1 MVTWNSTSPDGSKS
15 VKANQTPMAQNTTYT
30 ETVLNGDHFW
40 NIGANQDG
48 RHNAINM
55 PKQASD
61 PATSTGMDGT
71 VFIKEV
77 SATNARIE
85 GFYRNV
91 NGIYQFIPSFQ
102 EGTADFTSSTVQ
114 NIAVI
119 PDNSYGQIYLFVN
132 DGTLSARGMC
142 FGTFKAA
149 GAKVQ
154 GYNSEGGNTAAV
166 PIILQNNV
174 DGGLTLKVQEVM
186 D

>member
-77 SATNARIE
+77 SATNARVE
-85 GFYRNV
+85 GFYKNV

-102 EGTADFTSSTVQ
+102 SGSETLNASTFTVLTSVP
-114 NIAVI
+114 A
-119 PDNSYGQIYLFVN
+119 NSYGQIYIFKLDEN
-132 DGTLSARGMC
+132 ANMG
-142 FGTFKAA
+142 FG
-149 GAKVQ
+149 
-154 GYNSEGGNTAAV
+154 
-166 PIILQNNV
+166 ILKRIMGKCKHMPRWVLEQV
-174 DGGLTLKVQEVM
+174 
-186 D
+186 